1 LLCPSLAPEDA
12 VEFVVELGRGIQ
24 RALERD
30 HGRDLASAG
39 LLAQEEQDLLRGPDL
54 AAVGR
59 LVDQVR
65 MNATSPA
72 EYLAPGGSPAS
83 DPRRTLR
90 SSGAAWKPGTA
101 TRPDPR
107 RG

>member
-12 VEFVVELGRGIQ
+12 AEFVVELGRGIQ
-24 RALERD
+24 RPLERD

-39 LLAQEEQDLLRGPDL
+39 LLAQEEQNLLRGRDL
-54 AAVGR
+54 AAVWR

-72 EYLAPGGSPAS
+72 QYLAPGGSPAS